1 MAIHVKNIVVGEKV
15 EERKTSTL
23 SAIRAKGQR
32 KVVTVNVIQANEQKQ
47 EEPPVVVTSKSLS
60 ELRDSNKQPSMVQ
73 PPITGRKPMSDW
85 LKRKDSEYTN
95 LLIEN

>member
-15 EERKTSTL
+15 EERKTSAL
-23 SAIRAKGQR
+23 SAIRANGER
-32 KVVTVNVIQANEQKQ
+32 KVVTVNVIKANEQKQ
-47 EEPPVVVTSKSLS
+47 EEPPAVVTTKSLA
-60 ELRDSNKQPSMVQ
+60 ELREVKQQQDVQ
-73 PPITGRKPMSDW
+73 QKPAGRKTMSDW

>member
-23 SAIRAKGQR
+23 SAIRSNGQR

-47 EEPPVVVTSKSLS
+47 EEPPVAVTSKTLA
-60 ELRDSNKQPSMVQ
+60 EIREAKKQPSVVQ